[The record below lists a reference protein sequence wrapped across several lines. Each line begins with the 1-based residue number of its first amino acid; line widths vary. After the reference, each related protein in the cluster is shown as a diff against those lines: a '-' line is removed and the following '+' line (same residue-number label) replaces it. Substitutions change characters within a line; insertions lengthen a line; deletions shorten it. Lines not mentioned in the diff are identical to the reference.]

1 LVSAVQQFAHG
12 VLEIR
17 PIPGPHKQAAHQLD
31 ARQDGELSIDG
42 IREKLRL
49 LALKKAAVQE
59 KIYATRN
66 ALTALISLFGPG
78 ILTEER
84 KTVVAHGITD
94 LSRSKPKDLF
104 TNALIQ
110 SDQWTTVP
118 ELLQQIQHNC
128 PSALARFKNPGASLS
143 NFLRTLLRKGQV
155 ELRVQDGQRMW
166 KWLDNTGPSR
176 HSLHGEVI

>member
-1 LVSAVQQFAHG
+1 MVSVAQQFAPG

-17 PIPGPHKQAAHQLD
+17 PIPGPQEQAADRQA
-31 ARQDGELSIDG
+31 ARQHGELSIDG

-49 LALKKAAVQE
+49 LALRKAAIQE

-84 KTVVAHGITD
+84 KTMGALATPD
-94 LSRSKPKDLF
+94 LSRSKPTDLF
-104 TNALIQ
+104 TNVLIQ
-110 SDQWTTVP
+110 SNQWTTVP

-176 HSLHGEVI
+176 HPRHGEVI